1 MHGTHVTGT
10 ETEEGVQ
17 ADMELHGEES
27 DSAAESDDSEQGE
40 SDDSERSDSDLG
52 SAIETEE
59 ESDEDGWD

>member
-1 MHGTHVTGT
+1 MHGTRVTGT
-10 ETEEGVQ
+10 ETEE
-17 ADMELHGEES
+17 ADMELHGKES
-27 DSAAESDDSEQGE
+27 DSAAESDTSEQGE